1 MRKFNFGIFFILLI
15 LLLVVAFY
23 TSDMAL
29 SRDEGKLGKNIFLNF
44 LADVFNVL
52 RFPLHV
58 IFPMLAQK
66 AWFFCVGLVINCL
79 MYCLVIERLF
89 YLTIK
94 LIFFRNDPDQE

>member
-1 MRKFNFGIFFILLI
+1 
-15 LLLVVAFY
+15 
-23 TSDMAL
+23 MAL